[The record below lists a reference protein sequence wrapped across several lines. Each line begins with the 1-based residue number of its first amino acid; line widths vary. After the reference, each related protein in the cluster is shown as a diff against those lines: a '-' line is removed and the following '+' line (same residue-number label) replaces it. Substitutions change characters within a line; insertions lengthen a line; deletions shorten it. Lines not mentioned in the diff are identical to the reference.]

1 MAFFNFYMLLGT
13 LAVSIPIII
22 HILNRKSAKLV
33 KWGAMRFLKD
43 SLVSRRR
50 KILLEEFLLMC
61 LRCLLLLLL
70 ALVAARPFITPG
82 SMMSWLVVL
91 PMMLMA
97 TAAIAGSFILTTYP
111 KWKRRLRVLAVLLMA
126 LSGVALV
133 FEERLQN
140 KIFSAR
146 GARDIALILDASDSM
161 DVQVDGVRNFDRAIA
176 ESTRLLET
184 APAGSTFSLIV
195 GGSIPYAPIASPI
208 SDRDSV
214 LTALQEVS
222 SGKGTMKVPE
232 TLTLAAMTLA
242 RGNNPAKQLI
252 LMSDGQRE
260 GWNLAGKRGEWVAV
274 KESVNQLPGNPPLIL
289 RRLDLPLQIRN
300 AAVSDVTFSRD
311 SIGLDRPV
319 GIYVTIKNAGDQ
331 AITPGEVF
339 VKVEGVTYQNDELGQ
354 LSPHSESVLAFEH
367 QFTKTGAHLLEV
379 ELTGADD
386 LPADNRTTRIVTPVK
401 ELKVLLVD
409 GNPALQFMDRATA
422 FAALALAPRGG
433 ESDSSMIKPKVVNA
447 ADFARM
453 KNLSEYAAI
462 LLLDVPRLPKDA
474 ADGLAR
480 YVVAGGGLLVAHGPQ
495 TQADFYNQWK
505 LNAYAVLPAIVGEQQ
520 FPGLEANEV
529 SDDEL
534 TLSAASLA
542 HPALEMMRTNNMDLA
557 QVVFRSYWKLVPP
570 EESGD
575 LNSKVGFRLSNEDPF
590 LISHPLGAG
599 RVVQLSTGLDT
610 RDSNLPSSRAFVLV
624 LHQLIY
630 NLVDAGMGDL
640 NVPYTLGANLNLSR
654 MIPMTDADGR
664 NQLIQPLKGDQ
675 AIATLIGENGEAV
688 PAALQVMGDKDSR
701 EQVLM
706 LELPPILSAGLYA
719 IDLPKVLHRPLQT
732 WLNSENQLLLSFYR
746 SGNEG
751 QLQTLDEKDREKIRR
766 YLLWQEALNPE
777 QLISA
782 VEGARFGRELWRPIA
797 LTLLALLLV
806 EIAVCRW
813 IAIRRQMGET
823 LKVDFQEL
831 NQPKDSF
838 LKHLD
843 KFKNG

>member
-13 LAVSIPIII
+13 FAVSIPIII
-22 HILNRKSAKLV
+22 HILNRKSAKPV

-97 TAAIAGSFILTTYP
+97 TAAIAGSFVLATFP
-111 KWKRRLRVLAVLLMA
+111 KWKRRLRVLAVLLMG
-126 LSGVALV
+126 LSGAALL

-195 GGSIPYAPIASPI
+195 GGGIPYAPIASPI

-214 LTALQEVS
+214 LTALQELS

-242 RGNNPAKQLI
+242 RGNNPAKQII

-274 KESVNQLPGNPPLIL
+274 KESVNQLPGNPPVIL
-289 RRLDLPLQIRN
+289 RRFDLPLQIRN
-300 AAVSDVTFSRD
+300 AAVSEVSFSRD

-319 GIYVTIKNAGDQ
+319 GIYVTIKNPGDQ
-331 AITPGEVF
+331 AITPGEVL
-339 VKVEGVTYQNDELGQ
+339 VKVEGEIYRNDTLGQ
-354 LSPHSESVLAFEH
+354 LPPHAERVLIFEH
-367 QFTKTGAHLLEV
+367 QFTQAGAHLLEV
-379 ELTGADD
+379 ELTGTDD
-386 LPADNRTTRIVTPVK
+386 LPADNHTRRIVIPVSK
-401 ELKVLLVD
+401 LKVLLVD
-409 GNPALQFMDRATA
+409 GNPARQFMQRASA
-422 FAALALAPRGG
+422 FAAMALAPRGDG
-433 ESDSSMIKPKVVNA
+433 EDSFIQPKVVSA
-447 ADFARM
+447 ADFSRL

-474 ADGLAR
+474 AENLAR
-480 YVVAGGGLLVAHGPQ
+480 YVVTGGGLLVAHGPQ
-495 TQADFYNQWK
+495 TQVDFYNQWK
-505 LNAYAVLPAIVGEQQ
+505 LNAYPVLPAQLGDQQ
-520 FPGLEANEV
+520 FPGLNADGG
-529 SDDEL
+529 SDSEL
-534 TLSAASLA
+534 TFSPASLS
-542 HPALEMMRTNNMDLA
+542 HPALEMIRENHMDLA
-557 QVVFRSYWKLVPP
+557 QVVFHSYWKLIPP

-599 RVVQLSTGLDT
+599 RVVQLSTGLDV
-610 RDSNLPSSRAFVLV
+610 RDSNLPSARAFVLV

-630 NLVDAGMGDL
+630 NLANAGRGDL
-640 NVPYTLGANLNLSR
+640 NVAYTLGANLNLSNLVL
-654 MIPMTDADGR
+654 MTDTDGR
-664 NQLIQPLKGDQ
+664 NQLIQPLKDT
-675 AIATLIGENGEAV
+675 ASAALLIDEAGKEV
-688 PAALQVMGDKDSR
+688 SASLQVMGDKGSR
-701 EQVLM
+701 AQVLM
-706 LELPPILSAGLYA
+706 LELPPMLSAGLYK
-719 IDLPKVLHRPLQT
+719 IDLPESIRRPLQP
-732 WLNSENQLLLSFYR
+732 WLNPDNQLLFSFYR

-751 QLQTLDEKDREKIRR
+751 RLQALDEKDREKIRR
-766 YLLWQEALNPE
+766 YVLWQEALDAE
-777 QLISA
+777 QLVSA
-782 VEGARFGRELWRPIA
+782 VEGARFGKELWRPIA
-797 LTLLALLLV
+797 VTLLLLLLV
-806 EIAVCRW
+806 EIALCRW
-813 IAIRRQMGET
+813 IAIRRQMGES